1 MDVPAYIAPRVATED
16 DLQLSAMAGDG
27 TSHRVGSA
35 LRLSRVL
42 RNFLQSSAFVLQVR
56 IGS

>member
-1 MDVPAYIAPRVATED
+1 
-16 DLQLSAMAGDG
+16 
-27 TSHRVGSA
+27 